1 MCRVFLS
8 VVNAV
13 PIGALVAIIVV
24 LVVGLTLLG
33 VRLVRRIVPATKDG
47 FDAEVSSQ
55 LLGVVATLFG
65 LLLAFVVVLTFQA
78 YGDAGA
84 NARQES
90 AGIAQIVRDSRAFS
104 PTDQAAVSA
113 ACGAY
118 VRAVVNDEWP
128 QLRNGGSSARAA
140 AAVDNLYRALQQVK
154 PTTAA
159 ASAFYQDAVGRLNDV
174 LSARR
179 NRLADAAGGLSAPI
193 VGLILIGSV
202 VILGY
207 AVLVGSRSA
216 LFHAVGAGAIALVV
230 GFSLVVL
237 IAYNYPYAGS
247 LAIGTAPYRSG
258 ILAHYFQPHR

>member
-113 ACGAY
+113 ACGHTFALWSTT
-118 VRAVVNDEWP
+118 NG
-128 QLRNGGSSARAA
+128 RNSATAA
-140 AAVDNLYRALQQVK
+140 AAPAQRRRS
-154 PTTAA
+154 TT
-159 ASAFYQDAVGRLNDV
+159 STGPCKR
-174 LSARR
+174 
-179 NRLADAAGGLSAPI
+179 
-193 VGLILIGSV
+193 
-202 VILGY
+202 
-207 AVLVGSRSA
+207 
-216 LFHAVGAGAIALVV
+216 
-230 GFSLVVL
+230 
-237 IAYNYPYAGS
+237 
-247 LAIGTAPYRSG
+247 
-258 ILAHYFQPHR
+258 

>member
-1 MCRVFLS
+1 MFLS

-13 PIGALVAIIVV
+13 PIGVLVVIVVV

-33 VRLVRRIVPATKDG
+33 VLLVRRIVPATKDG

-84 NARQES
+84 NARQEA
-90 AGIAQIVRDSRAFS
+90 AGIAQIIRDSHAFS
-104 PTDQAAVSA
+104 PADQAAVSA
-113 ACGAY
+113 SSGTY
-118 VRAVVNDEWP
+118 VRAVVYDEWP

-140 AAVDNLYRALQQVK
+140 AAVDGLYRALQQVK
-154 PTTAA
+154 PATAA

-179 NRLADAAGGLSAPI
+179 NRLADGAGGLSAPI
-193 VGLILIGSV
+193 VGLILLGSV
-202 VILGY
+202 IILGY
-207 AVLVGSRSA
+207 ASLVGSRSA
-216 LFHAVGAGAIALVV
+216 LFHAIGAGAIALVI

-247 LAIGTAPYRSG
+247 LAISTTPYRSG
-258 ILAHYFQPHR
+258 ILAQYFQPHP

>member
-1 MCRVFLS
+1 MFLS
-8 VVNAV
+8 AVNAV
-13 PIGALVAIIVV
+13 PIGVLVVIVVV

-33 VRLVRRIVPATKDG
+33 VRLVRRFVPATKDG

-84 NARQES
+84 NARQEA

-104 PTDQAAVSA
+104 PADHAAVSA
-113 ACGAY
+113 ASGTY
-118 VRAVVNDEWP
+118 VRAVVDDEWP
-128 QLRNGGSSARAA
+128 QLRKGGSSARAA
-140 AAVDNLYRALQQVK
+140 AAVDDLYRAMEQVK
-154 PTTAA
+154 PATAA

-174 LSARR
+174 LTARR

-202 VILGY
+202 VLLGY
-207 AVLVGSRSA
+207 TSLVGSRSA
-216 LFHAVGAGAIALVV
+216 VFHAVGAAAIALVV

-247 LAIGTAPYRSG
+247 LAIGTTPYRSG
-258 ILAHYFQPHR
+258 ILAQYFQPHP

>member
-1 MCRVFLS
+1 MFLS
-8 VVNAV
+8 MVNAV
-13 PIGALVAIIVV
+13 PIGVLVVIVVV

-33 VRLVRRIVPATKDG
+33 VLLVRRIVPATKDG

-84 NARQES
+84 NARQEA
-90 AGIAQIVRDSRAFS
+90 AGIAQIVRDSHAFS
-104 PTDQAAVSA
+104 PADQAAVSA
-113 ACGAY
+113 ASGTY
-118 VRAVVNDEWP
+118 VRAVVYDEWP

-140 AAVDNLYRALQQVK
+140 AAVDDLYRAMQQVK
-154 PTTAA
+154 PATAA

-207 AVLVGSRSA
+207 TCLVGSRRA
-216 LFHAVGAGAIALVV
+216 LFHAIGAAAIALVV

-247 LAIGTAPYRSG
+247 LAIGTTPYRSG
-258 ILAHYFQPHR
+258 VLAPYFQPHP